1 MKKIRFYL
9 QTDIEFFKSQ
19 NIDFKNSMTVK
30 NTNTTISVNSEG
42 FEFLTSE
49 DTFFFQKKH
58 FCLLS
63 KIKQEIKQNFTDE
76 HFYFTNV
83 FHGNMRVFDYN
94 YLNDLNIIYEN
105 ACEIDVNSC
114 YITSAKLLKLIS
126 KETFD
131 KINHLPKNAR
141 LRILGAIATKKII
154 ETYEAGELVN
164 TEIVQDEQLFF
175 AWKCIVNY
183 SYLKILEVCKK
194 LKDDF
199 TLFWVDALFIKNK
212 EQQNEVKNELEKLGY
227 NSKVKNIEYMYFSN
241 EIPNDKNLKFFNLT
255 VKKENEPLTYF
266 CLPNYNIL

>member
-1 MKKIRFYL
+1 MKKIKFYL

-19 NIDFKNSMTVK
+19 NIQLKNNITVK
-30 NTNTTISVNSEG
+30 NTNTTISVVNEG
-42 FEFLTSE
+42 FDFLTSE

-63 KIKQEIKQNFTDE
+63 KIKQEIRQNFGEE

-94 YLNDLNIIYEN
+94 YLNDLNIVYKN

-114 YITSAKLLKLIS
+114 YITSAYLLKLIS
-126 KETFD
+126 KETFE
-131 KINHLPKNAR
+131 KINNLPKSAR

-154 ETYEAGELVN
+154 EKYEAGELIEAE
-164 TEIVQDEQLFF
+164 TVQDEQLFF

-194 LKDDF
+194 LKENF
-199 TLFWVDALFIKNK
+199 TLFWVDALFLKNK
-212 EQQNEVKNELEKLGY
+212 EQENFTKNELKKLGY
-227 NSKVKNIEYMYFSN
+227 TSKIKNIEYMYFSN
-241 EIPNDKNLKFFNLT
+241 EIPNNKSLKFFNLT